1 MNDRIKISP
10 FCNSQW
16 INGFRDWSL
25 IDTHN
30 IRDKQIPCASQQD
43 PKSCPRPHK
52 NLIKPPSPTIDLQ
65 KTQKGRVRQST
76 WGRSKWQSKHSRKL
90 CRTNNLISS
99 ITKKRKESKAK
110 RQGAHREIWKHRL
123 GPLAKL
129 TFQMTPALTVIT
141 PQDPK
146 GEGPNQ
152 HSQPMQHAI
161 NSKLLRYWKREQERN
176 ILNTSSNY
184 NVWPYLEPVS
194 KTLFKNCIY
203 ED

>member
-1 MNDRIKISP
+1 MNYRIKISP

-16 INGFRDWSL
+16 INGFRHWPLTAS
-25 IDTHN
+25 HN
-30 IRDKQIPCASQQD
+30 IRDNQIPCASQQD
-43 PKSCPRPHK
+43 PKSCSWPHK
-52 NLIKPPSPTIDLQ
+52 NLIKPPPPTTHLQ
-65 KTQKGRVRQST
+65 KTQKRRVCQST
-76 WGRSKWQSKHSRKL
+76 WGRSNWQNKDSRKL
-90 CRTNNLISS
+90 CRTKNLISS
-99 ITKKRKESKAK
+99 ITKKRKESKAE
-110 RQGAHREIWKHRL
+110 RQGAHREIWKHHL

-146 GEGPNQ
+146 WKWPNQ

-161 NSKLLRYWKREQERN
+161 NSKLLRYWKREQERY

-184 NVWPYLEPVS
+184 IVWPYLEPVS
-194 KTLFKNCIY
+194 KILFKNCIY